1 MLALSKKQT
10 TMKQILLFALM
21 TFFVH
26 TSFCQ
31 NLSDTVNVEYS
42 KNSPKRLTIGF
53 SSPFLG
59 LIFLSSPNL
68 NKFIDDRNIST
79 RNYMISIPLNVSY
92 QQNRFKI
99 GLEAYYGFSSDC
111 NCNRLSSSTKADI
124 IGGSIGYAVFSERN
138 YFIYF
143 NLGVGYA
150 DYLKVIDVDK
160 PQTTSLASALQSGAG
175 QSVSLKNSGTFLDF
189 SIESV
194 IRTKKAQALGRTIK
208 IGYRYGLQENEWTSK
223 LNNITDTPADRI
235 SSFYVQALLTLPYL
249 SSKKLND

>member
-175 QSVSLKNSGTFLDF
+175 QSVSLKNFGNFF
-189 SIESV
+189 
-194 IRTKKAQALGRTIK
+194 R
-208 IGYRYGLQENEWTSK
+208 
-223 LNNITDTPADRI
+223 
-235 SSFYVQALLTLPYL
+235 F
-249 SSKKLND
+249 